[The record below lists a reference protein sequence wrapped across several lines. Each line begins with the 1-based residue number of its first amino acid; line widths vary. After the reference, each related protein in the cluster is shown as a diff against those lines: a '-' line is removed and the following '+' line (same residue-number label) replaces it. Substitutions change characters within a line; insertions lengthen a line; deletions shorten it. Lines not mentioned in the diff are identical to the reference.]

1 MGWVIGTYK
10 KEYENLKQQIEEYQD
25 FWEWY
30 EAKYGKTKAG
40 LFDEWNDTSES
51 QKDTTSQSNCLLSDV
66 SGSINNM
73 LDTIHDNLINK
84 GFDCFNA
91 DDSAKE
97 VDEYKLTFKDV
108 REELAKYYR

>member
-1 MGWVIGTYK
+1 MIQFIK
-10 KEYENLKQQIEEYQD
+10 RKIQAFAIHI
-25 FWEWY
+25 
-30 EAKYGKTKAG
+30 
-40 LFDEWNDTSES
+40 
-51 QKDTTSQSNCLLSDV
+51 V

-73 LDTIHDNLINK
+73 LDTIHDNLMEK

-91 DDSAKE
+91 DDSVKE